1 MRRWNRAPIA
11 HRTIARAA
19 AMAAACSLGVVA
31 MGACSD
37 DAPSSAGNP
46 ALDAPIAAADG
57 SATSL
62 GELVG
67 QPLVVNLWATWCG
80 PCVREM
86 PAFDEVAGE
95 LDTVEIIGVNVGD
108 DPADAAAFAADLG
121 VSYPQYTDADGALT
135 LEFEAANLPATAFI
149 AADGTVLDVHMGALT
164 ADELRSAI
172 AEHFP
177 ESS

>member
-1 MRRWNRAPIA
+1 
-11 HRTIARAA
+11 
-19 AMAAACSLGVVA
+19 MAALSLAGVA

-37 DAPSSAGNP
+37 DSPQAAGNP
-46 ALDAPIAAADG
+46 ALTAPISAADG
-57 SATSL
+57 TTTNL
-62 GELVG
+62 GEVLD

-95 LDTVEIIGVNVGD
+95 LDTVDIIGVNVGD
-108 DPADAAAFAADLG
+108 DAADAAAFAADLG
-121 VSYPQYTDADGALT
+121 VSYPQYTDPDGALT

-149 AADGTVLDVHMGALT
+149 AADGTVLEVHMGALT

-172 AEHFP
+172 AKHFP
-177 ESS
+177 ESV